1 MSYGYDRAPITRTGC
16 SEAGMSWHKYGAKGT
31 TVDGINF
38 PSKKEADYY
47 CELKLRKMAGDIKDF
62 SLQPEFTLQE
72 AFTDSNGVK
81 HRAIKYRADFLITYS
96 DGTEE
101 VVDVKGVRTAV
112 YALKKKLFLAR
123 YPHLRFREV
132 D

>member
-1 MSYGYDRAPITRTGC
+1 MEKAGRNVSKYNAKRT
-16 SEAGMSWHKYGAKGT
+16 T
-31 TVDGINF
+31 IDGITF
-38 PSKKEADYY
+38 ASRKEADCYV
-47 CELKLRKMAGDIKDF
+47 EIKLLQHAGEIKDF
-62 SLQPEFTLQE
+62 SLQPEFELQA

-81 HRAIKYRADFLITYS
+81 HRAIKYRADFMLTYS
-96 DGTEE
+96 DGREV